1 MSNTR
6 HARPREALPIR
17 LAATARPFA
26 ADCSGATA
34 IEYGIMTLIAIA
46 IAIMAL
52 VSQIGG
58 SVSGMFEMLKNAFG

>member
-46 IAIMAL
+46 IMAL

>member
-6 HARPREALPIR
+6 HARPRAALPIR
-17 LAATARPFA
+17 LAATARRFA

-34 IEYGIMTLIAIA
+34 IEYGIMTLIA

>member
-6 HARPREALPIR
+6 HARPRAALPIR
-17 LAATARPFA
+17 LAATARRLA

-46 IAIMAL
+46 IMAL

-58 SVSGMFEMLKNAFG
+58 

>member
-1 MSNTR
+1 MCNTR
-6 HARPREALPIR
+6 HARPREALPIP
-17 LAATARPFA
+17 LAATARRFA

-34 IEYGIMTLIAIA
+34 IEYGIMTA

-58 SVSGMFEMLKNAFG
+58 SVSGMFEMLKNAF